1 MSGKKKKTVPVTGP
15 SEVEEVN
22 EKGTDRL
29 EMVRKDGEYTIDD
42 MVARWKRLFTKV
54 MAEEDV
60 RYKNGKDTVGGSTTM
75 ARWNQLNP
83 FLANQRLK
91 NLFSQPSTY
100 SKQQLGEFLAS
111 PGNSEPQLRSAAWA
125 NSSSQQIYYNML
137 RRSCD
142 IPLYNWWL
150 NPPLLKSVSEYKTPT
165 FLTDERLAEDW
176 LKTLNVPLAMKTI
189 ALQVK
194 REGKQSYLVRSRIDG
209 EGVDRHVVFASLE
222 KMPTNWTK
230 ITGIGQLGYTV
241 SFDMM
246 YFMDIANDPSLFGDY
261 MVKAWEDIIR
271 NGVVVEDSR
280 THSKVL
286 NLEKA
291 RNYQFSYNGQTMTS
305 MVEIKTVHRRQT
317 YLFWLRIPYDIC
329 FTIGSDNSHPWVA
342 PDTMGLL
349 MKLQELTDYGTLA
362 GLIASTPLT
371 AILTGEAEFINDPR
385 AGKNETV
392 LSPETLMGLQDL
404 FNATT
409 STNVEAMFFP
419 LKNIKLQQLSADV
432 NSSQI
437 ISEATENFVETAGE
451 GGLTITTNKPNVSQ
465 IHTAQLL
472 AAEKENYVT
481 LQMQQ
486 ILTFIIQHKLG
497 LKYQWEVKLWGD
509 VFTIENV
516 KKYLA
521 EQIRGGNSALL
532 PKYLSAEGMT
542 MRNTEAVQKYLES
555 KGIYDNFHTLT
566 SAEKEEEQA
575 DAEKKSVGRPALGEG
590 DIENDAT
597 AASRDAGTNTRD
609 NREQMDAHLCPVCH
623 ENPLEGD
630 QVVCDDCAQRIID
643 ENSDN

>member
-22 EKGTDRL
+22 EKSTDRL

-42 MVARWKRLFTKV
+42 IVARWKRLFTKV

-60 RYKNGKDTVGGSTTM
+60 RYKNGKDTAGGSTTM

-271 NGVVVEDSR
+271 NGVVVEDPR

-609 NREQMDAHLCPVCH
+609 NREQMDVHMCPVCH

-643 ENSDN
+643 ENLDN

>member
-22 EKGTDRL
+22 EKSTDRL

-60 RYKNGKDTVGGSTTM
+60 RYKNGKDTAGGSTTM

-271 NGVVVEDSR
+271 NGVVVEDPR

-609 NREQMDAHLCPVCH
+609 NREQMDVHMCPVCH

-643 ENSDN
+643 ENLDN